1 MCCVAGLGGWR
12 VGACG
17 RACGVVARWGGL
29 REGGVVCGIRVCSG
43 LCVFLCGVCACAVC
57 VWGGGGACRG
67 CGCGGRGCRSGAG
80 RGCVKYG
87 YLVRAAWRCVGE
99 RDAAGGRGACVA
111 CSVLGVFWVWFACSW
126 CRGCAWVCSGRVV
139 LGVCGGGVGGGGAR
153 AQVLAAVGGVCGYL
167 THICGRAA
175 RAAAGAWCWWRGA
188 WVATQRQGRRSA
200 GQRRGVLCSA
210 VCVRHCVCVS
220 VFCVAPLGGGVGRV
234 GAGRCC
240 WRWSGDG
247 GAVVPYVT
255 HILACSVGR
264 CGRV

>member
-1 MCCVAGLGGWR
+1 MRGCC
-12 VGACG
+12 
-17 RACGVVARWGGL
+17 
-29 REGGVVCGIRVCSG
+29 
-43 LCVFLCGVCACAVC
+43 
-57 VWGGGGACRG
+57 GGGGECCVVWRGWAGGGWVRVGVLVGLLRGGGVCGRGALFAELGCVLGCVCSCVGFVRVRCVCGGGGCACRG

-210 VCVRHCVCVS
+210 VCVRHCVCVLCS
-220 VFCVAPLGGGVGRV
+220 AWRPLG
-234 GAGRCC
+234 A
-240 WRWSGDG
+240 
-247 GAVVPYVT
+247 A
-255 HILACSVGR
+255 
-264 CGRV
+264 